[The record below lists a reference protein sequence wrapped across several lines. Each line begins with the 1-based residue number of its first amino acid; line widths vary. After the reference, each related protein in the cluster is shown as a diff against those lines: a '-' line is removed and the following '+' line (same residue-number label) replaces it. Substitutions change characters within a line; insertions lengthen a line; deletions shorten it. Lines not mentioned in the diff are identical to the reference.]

1 MVFEADKKMN
11 ITIYTTPTCG
21 YCHQAKRFL
30 NEHDIRFTE
39 HDVSRD
45 RAAAEE
51 MVRVSGQMG
60 VPVIVVDGE
69 VIVGFNRPRLEQLL
83 SAGSSNQHIP
93 FGLSVADAS
102 RIIQRQ
108 ANVPVLGAFIGRVA
122 PSSLGEQAGLKPG
135 DVITE
140 LNLRPIRNADDLE
153 DVLSSL
159 TEGSHVVI
167 DFLRGQ
173 EKRRSEIVI

>member
-1 MVFEADKKMN
+1 MN
-11 ITIYTTPTCG
+11 IVIYTTPTCG

-30 NEHDIRFTE
+30 NEHGVKFTE

-83 SAGSSNQHIP
+83 AAGSRNQHIS

-102 RIIQRQ
+102 RITQRQ
-108 ANVPVLGAFIGRVA
+108 GNVPVLGAFVGRVA
-122 PSSLGEQAGLKPG
+122 SSSLGEQAELKPG
-135 DVITE
+135 DIITE
-140 LNLRPIRNADDLE
+140 FNLRPIRNADDLE
-153 DVLSSL
+153 EVLSSL
-159 TEGSHVVI
+159 TEGTRVVI
-167 DFLRGQ
+167 DFFRVK
-173 EKRRSEIVI
+173 EKRRSEIII